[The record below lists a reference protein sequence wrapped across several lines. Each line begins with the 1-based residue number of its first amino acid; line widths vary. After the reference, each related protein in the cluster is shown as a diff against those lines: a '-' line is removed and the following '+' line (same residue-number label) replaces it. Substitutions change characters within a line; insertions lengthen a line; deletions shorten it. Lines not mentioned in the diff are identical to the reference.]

1 MIDGPKF
8 SDIEK
13 KNFIRCFKSQF
24 FFGKVDKRKINKK
37 CDLKIIL
44 SMVIYN
50 HYYKHMM
57 KKDDEKERDSVTFT
71 HQQPI

>member
-13 KNFIRCFKSQF
+13 KKNYSLFQVPIF
-24 FFGKVDKRKINKK
+24 FSERLIKEKKKKK
-37 CDLKIIL
+37 CDIKIIL
-44 SMVIYN
+44 PMVIYD

-57 KKDDEKERDSVTFT
+57 KKDDKKE
-71 HQQPI
+71 

>member
-13 KNFIRCFKSQF
+13 KILFAFSSPNFFL
-24 FFGKVDKRKINKK
+24 GKVDKRKINKK

-57 KKDDEKERDSVTFT
+57 KMDDEKE
-71 HQQPI
+71 

>member
-13 KNFIRCFKSQF
+13 KKICFFKSQL
-24 FFGKVDKRKINKK
+24 VDKRKINKK

-57 KKDDEKERDSVTFT
+57 KKDDEKEWDSVTFT
-71 HQQPI
+71 RQQPI

>member
-8 SDIEK
+8 SDIEFAFSSP
-13 KNFIRCFKSQF
+13 NF

-57 KKDDEKERDSVTFT
+57 KKDDEKE
-71 HQQPI
+71 